1 MNMTFFPSYLNL
13 SDSELKRRAQQA
25 REALAACTLC
35 PWECG
40 VNRLNGR
47 LGHCKAPA
55 QAVVSSYNAHFG
67 EEPELVGYHG
77 SGTIFFTHCN
87 LDCVFC
93 QNWEISHG
101 GSGRAVDLDTLGR
114 IMLSL
119 QANGCHNINLVTPT
133 PHIAAI
139 LDTLPLAVK
148 GGLKIPLVYNCGGY
162 ESMETLK
169 RLEGIIDIYMPDL
182 KYWDRETAQKFSGPA
197 DYPEKARAALKEM
210 QRQVGD
216 LDTDANGIAKSGLIV
231 RHLVLPD
238 NLARTEQVV
247 DYLSQEISPHCAVN
261 IMRQYYPAYQA
272 KKYPPLDRPL
282 RSVEYF
288 VARKNA
294 ADAGLRILK

>member
-1 MNMTFFPSYLNL
+1 MTMNPSYLNL
-13 SDSELKRRAQQA
+13 SDRELKNRAEQA
-25 REALAACTLC
+25 REVLAACTLC
-35 PWECG
+35 PWECR
-40 VNRLNGR
+40 VNRLNSR

-101 GSGRAVDLDTLGR
+101 GSGRAVDLDTLAR

-139 LDTLPLAVK
+139 LDALPLAVH
-148 GGLKIPLVYNCGGY
+148 GGLKLPLVYNCGGY
-162 ESMETLK
+162 ESLDTLTL
-169 RLEGIIDIYMPDL
+169 LEGIIDIYMPDF
-182 KYWDRETAQKFSGPA
+182 KYWDREAAQRYSGPS

-216 LDTDANGIAKSGLIV
+216 LATDSNGIATRGLIV

-238 NLARTEQVV
+238 NLAGTEHVV
-247 DYLSQEISPHCAVN
+247 NFLSKEISPHCAVN
-261 IMRQYYPAYQA
+261 IMRQYHPAYHA
-272 KKYPPLDRPL
+272 RKYAPLDRPL